1 MLCKFINLLPAF
13 LPLFFD
19 FFSRASTNVL
29 ENAIPYAILSE
40 HPDHSNP
47 SLLGPFTVRSQPHLV
62 SFPLEHARVTAWATP
77 AADIACTKD
86 ASLVPGGKNS
96 TNQYR
101 ALETLKEILVLNF
114 TRFSTTKIN
123 VSKLGSYTV
132 HPYLNKINIPT
143 KNNCCIFDVINFLLL
158 LCSFLKYHFKDRES
172 YTRWEYLISNN
183 LFT

>member
-143 KNNCCIFDVINFLLL
+143 KNNCCILL
-158 LCSFLKYHFKDRES
+158 H
-172 YTRWEYLISNN
+172 I
-183 LFT
+183 